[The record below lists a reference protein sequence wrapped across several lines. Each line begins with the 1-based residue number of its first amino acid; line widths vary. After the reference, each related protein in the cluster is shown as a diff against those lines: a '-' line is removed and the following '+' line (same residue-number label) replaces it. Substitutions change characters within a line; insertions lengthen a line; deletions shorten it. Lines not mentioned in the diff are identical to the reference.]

1 MADFAII
8 QTGGKQ
14 YRVKVGD
21 VIEVELLK
29 NTSEEVDF
37 DTLMLN
43 KDEKVTLGK
52 PFVKSKVKGKVLKTT
67 RGEKIDIR
75 TYKAKSRHRRH
86 IGHRQDYSVVEIT
99 SM

>member
-29 NTSEEVDF
+29 NISEVDF
-37 DTLMLN
+37 DTLMIN
-43 KDEKVTLGK
+43 KDEKITLGN
-52 PFVKSKVKGKVLKTT
+52 PFVKSRVKGKVLKTK